1 MEVSK
6 LKEILKTEYGIK
18 DEKEFDAA
26 VSNSAGI
33 NLGIFTIPLVERS
46 RVCEQKAEA
55 KAEAQCKSY
64 GGLRSGALPSN
75 RCYVVGK

>member
-55 KAEAQCKSY
+55 QCKSY